1 MTARAAAHYV
11 RDSKSTCCYCG
22 VGCVTGGERT
32 AVLMRAAAAAAP
44 DPRLIA
50 ALDSI
55 FGLDNNHTLTYEDVR
70 RGIGRRVRVQAGCI
84 EAVRL
89 AGDTTAEPWLREL
102 FENQEVVSNLGTLL
116 LAPGA
121 RLEAKKP
128 RGPVVCS
135 CFGVS
140 EREIR
145 AFLETSAICDDPLRA
160 LQGVLKCG
168 TNCGSCL
175 PELKHLVGGRDMQQQ
190 ASRLQASPCRLPEGD
205 RLSER

>member
-50 ALDSI
+50 ALGFDLRLTI
-55 FGLDNNHTLTYEDVR
+55 NHTSRPRRLR
-70 RGIGRRVRVQAGCI
+70 RGMGRRRARQAGCI

-102 FENQEVVSNLGTLL
+102 FENQEVVSNLGALL

-168 TNCGSCL
+168 RTAV
-175 PELKHLVGGRDMQQQ
+175 P
-190 ASRLQASPCRLPEGD
+190 ASRS
-205 RLSER
+205 SNIS